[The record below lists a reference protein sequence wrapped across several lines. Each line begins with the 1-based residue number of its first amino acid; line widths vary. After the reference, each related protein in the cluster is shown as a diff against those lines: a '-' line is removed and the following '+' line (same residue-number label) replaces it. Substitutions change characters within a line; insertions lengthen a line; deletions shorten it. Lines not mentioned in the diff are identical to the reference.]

1 MRMVLILIAGLV
13 LANFVTATFVW
24 RPSIQASG
32 NRTPIANAAAAQG
45 LDPWLANE
53 KYTASARQNI
63 RRDALRTLDRPWSAY
78 CTPDGHRELI
88 ETISNYY
95 FQRVAEAGSKAD
107 TYGEQARR
115 FAIEAWQTTDDRRIE
130 RLIEETYGRG
140 YFALNELQ
148 PYARKTLNALAKGT
162 QVAARPCAS

>member
-13 LANFVTATFVW
+13 LVVTTTLIW
-24 RPSIQASG
+24 RPSIQALG
-32 NRTPIANAAAAQG
+32 NRGPIANARGAAGPRPVDGQREYA
-45 LDPWLANE
+45 
-53 KYTASARQNI
+53 ASARQNI

-88 ETISNYY
+88 EAISNYY

-107 TYGEQARR
+107 TYSEQARR
-115 FAIEAWQTTDDRRIE
+115 FAIEAWQTTDHRRIE
-130 RLIEETYGRG
+130 RLIGESHGRG

-148 PYARKTLNALAKGT
+148 PYARKTLDARVKGT
-162 QVAARPCAS
+162 QLTARPCAS